1 MPYNGQFCKNRS
13 LKFFWQ
19 LITSRQHTFIVL
31 KKYKKL
37 CWIYWKKL
45 LLQARAT
52 LFVFISKSP
61 FFTGLVLSSSSQK
74 KLKKWVLSKP
84 QKWRKFKKN
93 DLQTKFTGFYKK
105 DCISFVNNKCKNFTV
120 DNCTHNFKNMST
132 SASHANFRLDIFHS
146 KTLLYS
152 FWDRKTD

>member
-93 DLQTKFTGFYKK
+93 DLQTKFTGSYKK
-105 DCISFVNNKCKNFTV
+105 ESISFVNNKYQILLWIIAPTTLKIL
-120 DNCTHNFKNMST
+120 S
-132 SASHANFRLDIFHS
+132 SPANFRLDIFHT
-146 KTLLYS
+146 KTLLYY
-152 FWDRKTD
+152 FRG